1 MITVTKLVSDAVTVV
16 LVSSVEIRSGV
27 SLRRHMIMV
36 ELLSVVQKWL
46 GGIHTKGPNYIGILG
61 NPGFHLGI
69 GLRFGQVSAHTVLT
83 GDTVTTGEVN
93 YEHD

>member
-36 ELLSVVQKWL
+36 ELLS
-46 GGIHTKGPNYIGILG
+46 
-61 NPGFHLGI
+61 
-69 GLRFGQVSAHTVLT
+69 
-83 GDTVTTGEVN
+83 
-93 YEHD
+93 